1 MKEIDLVV
9 LKYAVCV
16 GWIDLASYGE
26 IVKAVEHLKD
36 IEDTRASKFPAV
48 FYGLG
53 SAYYKLNRCVFSF
66 IPVTGFNL
74 MPLCYLLQ
82 GRTYKQMLYVCS
94 CLDLLS

>member
-1 MKEIDLVV
+1 MYKFLFQFQSFGLKEIELVV

-26 IVKAVEHLKD
+26 IVKAVAYLKD

-53 SAYYKLNRCVFSF
+53 SAYYKLNRYAFSF
-66 IPVTGFNL
+66 IPVTNFSL
-74 MPLCYLLQ
+74 MQ
-82 GRTYKQMLYVCS
+82 K
-94 CLDLLS
+94 

>member
-9 LKYAVCV
+9 LKYALCV

-26 IVKAVEHLKD
+26 IVKAVELLKD

-53 SAYYKLNRCVFSF
+53 SAYYKLNRYVFSI
-66 IPVTGFNL
+66 IPVTSFSL
-74 MPLCYLLQ
+74 M
-82 GRTYKQMLYVCS
+82 RK
-94 CLDLLS
+94 